1 MFLTGIVST
10 TDSIT
15 TATGQNVS
23 MSCDFSG
30 YLPGAYNITW
40 TGPQGAA
47 LTTSDRHTISFANDL
62 GQSQSG
68 GDFPGPSVLSTIT
81 ISTVEDEDSGTYTC
95 LMTGRSSA
103 QLMGGMELIVTSPSS
118 GHCKVDL
125 SCICTLDRICALL

>member
-10 TDSIT
+10 TGSIT
-15 TATGQNVS
+15 SATGQSVS

-30 YLPGAYNITW
+30 YLPGAYTITW
-40 TGPQGAA
+40 TGPQGAVI
-47 LTTSDRHTISFANDL
+47 TTAGRHTITSGDGD

-81 ISTVEDEDSGTYTC
+81 ISTVEEEDSGTYTC

-103 QLMGGMELIVTSPSS
+103 QLMGGMELIVTSPSP
-118 GHCKVDL
+118 GHCKVD
-125 SCICTLDRICALL
+125 